1 MWLVSGTALLLSLSL
16 QPHVGG
22 SQVDCNTWY
31 SPKARAEHGLPPQ
44 NTMQNKGWLL
54 YVLSLML
61 GKWPQREGR
70 TELLLSVGGGVHGLW
85 WWTLYLSSWKLL
97 CISPQYFPLSAL
109 IFPTLCS
116 ESLHLSLSWESWADP
131 RVGPWTQL
139 WLDFP
144 DIWTEGRMGGMP
156 CGPALDSESRS
167 SWVLKCGEK
176 ELSFVKTGK
185 VVEGR
190 AINSRLGPG
199 AQLLSGICE
208 EGSLSPPSLCY
219 KELPLSSWAPWS
231 S

>member
-54 YVLSLML
+54 HVLSLML

-131 RVGPWTQL
+131 RVAFKYFYWYEIEC
-139 WLDFP
+139 
-144 DIWTEGRMGGMP
+144 IWRQSISTLGGKKDWKNLNL
-156 CGPALDSESRS
+156 GLLKSTSALNVMIYQDQQE
-167 SWVLKCGEK
+167 VTANQICLKT
-176 ELSFVKTGK
+176 SDN
-185 VVEGR
+185 
-190 AINSRLGPG
+190 I
-199 AQLLSGICE
+199 LLSDKLI
-208 EGSLSPPSLCY
+208 
-219 KELPLSSWAPWS
+219 
-231 S
+231 